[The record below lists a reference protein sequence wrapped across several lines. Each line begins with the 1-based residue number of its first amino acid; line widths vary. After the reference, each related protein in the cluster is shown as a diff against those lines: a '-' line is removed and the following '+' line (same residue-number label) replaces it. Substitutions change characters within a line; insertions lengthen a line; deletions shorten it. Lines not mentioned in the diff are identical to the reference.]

1 MVQPSHK
8 WAVKECDMDDLEKVN
23 IDYQVKQACE
33 QYFVNMLNLIKGRD
47 IEIDQKVIIENIA
60 SYFMRLQRN
69 GIIKSVSFK
78 NKNQ

>member
-1 MVQPSHK
+1 
-8 WAVKECDMDDLEKVN
+8 MDNLEKVN

-47 IEIDQKVIIENIA
+47 IEIDQKVIIDNIA